1 MKNENNISIKIK
13 GTDFENLSTEIKK
26 ISGVSSVKERL
37 DDDFTSFTV
46 SYSNSVDLRPDVFN
60 LIKER
65 DWVLYEMKQEY
76 LSLENVFKELTA
88 GGNDE

>member
-1 MKNENNISIKIK
+1 MNIYV
-13 GTDFENLSTEIKK
+13 GNLSYDLSEEELQGLFEEHGT
-26 ISGVSSVKERL
+26 VSSVKERP
-37 DDDFTSFTV
+37 DADFTSATV
-46 SYSNSVDLRPDVFN
+46 SYSNSVDLRPDVFK

-65 DWVLYEMKQEY
+65 DWVLYEMKQEH